1 MTQDQKGIDNMV
13 KVMRYECVPKGQTV
27 FTYGAVGDTFY
38 MLIHGKVSCR
48 IPAAKQVIRLTE
60 EERYLF

>member
-1 MTQDQKGIDNMV
+1 
-13 KVMRYECVPKGQTV
+13 MRYECVPKGQTV